1 MDLLLIS
8 RDALSSSLI
17 STTFTAIEAKK
28 AGIDVGVVFTQEA
41 LAAIC
46 EGTFVWPKGLTGQEL
61 RWKMADN
68 AKAMGMPTMGGKGD
82 GPLIEFLKQTPPD
95 LTLLSKRYG
104 GVYPQDKVYDWIRDV
119 GKVWAHGTQEM
130 PVWGERYSREIIE
143 TYGPDYAGPGS
154 SVTQRILEL
163 VYYIG
168 SIQQ

>member
-61 RWKMADN
+61 RWKMTDN
-68 AKAMGMPTMGGKGD
+68 AKAMGLPTMGGKGD
-82 GPLIEFLKQTPPD
+82 GRQI
-95 LTLLSKRYG
+95 
-104 GVYPQDKVYDWIRDV
+104 DV
-119 GKVWAHGTQEM
+119 RQLVGLAKEM
-130 PVWGERYSREIIE
+130 
-143 TYGPDYAGPGS
+143 
-154 SVTQRILEL
+154 
-163 VYYIG
+163 
-168 SIQQ
+168 